1 MQSNFVSGIHNF
13 FRNLILNATGA
24 ERTLFEYV
32 ASGDVSHAINL
43 MNSNETDVDNAIKE
57 YWPQKH
63 DIMRRPNRVPK
74 NKQPYITCKLPRCRQ
89 RYINEIELF
98 FLLGNPILWRKVE
111 GDDEAYKVYGLPLR
125 AAFRQHDAQGETPRR
140 I

>member
-32 ASGDVSHAINL
+32 ASGDVPHAINL

-98 FLLGNPILWRKVE
+98 FLLAIPYCGAKWR
-111 GDDEAYKVYGLPLR
+111 A
-125 AAFRQHDAQGETPRR
+125 TTRR
-140 I
+140 INCLRTSSPSSVSTARCAR